1 MPPPPQMTSGDTQYW
16 SNVPK
21 NQLIRQSHSL
31 ESYVAE
37 QRHISDLNPHISP
50 SHWYDSRGQLSIV
63 EHSSRPL
70 IVTHFGSVWL
80 PCAKFKITVG
90 NSPDPKGGTGSPS
103 DDEADPAVEV
113 ALLAMVKAF

>member
-1 MPPPPQMTSGDTQYW
+1 
-16 SNVPK
+16 
-21 NQLIRQSHSL
+21 
-31 ESYVAE
+31 VAE

-113 ALLAMVKAF
+113 ALLAMVTSGPAAFPSTRVFFSRSVATRTRTKSRVEY